1 LHEKDDVDQDETGE
15 HQADGIDEDVDPEE
29 QEPFAQSDD
38 VLTHESAGP
47 DQGSGENAN
56 SAGESGRMGENEQSK
71 NPEPTEGPQ
80 ATMELDEEANGAEN
94 QEENREQP
102 AESGNP
108 SASAAV
114 GDGKGGEDGMQSAQD
129 QAGNG
134 SQDAQPARQDDRQLG
149 DATQNFMRRLE
160 AISQPGETST
170 QDENAPA
177 PNAPDVTAANEVE
190 YVQEGEEDSGL
201 QATGAADEET
211 ATKHGADMTEPDMLD
226 DFQALDLEQ
235 AQPAEDQVL
244 LHQIPQSNLDQE
256 TIADGDDLAKPQ
268 DGTGNGQ
275 TDDRLL
281 NGDEDGVAPDTELL
295 PAQTEEI
302 KQAEVQ
308 LQHWLADG
316 RESLPSE
323 EVWRLYTNLTR
334 DLSFSLTESLRLVLE
349 PTLATRLKG
358 DYRTGKRLNMRK
370 IIPYIASD
378 YTKDKIWLRRTR
390 PSQREYQVLL
400 ALDDSRSMADSRA
413 VHLAYQTLALVCQSL
428 TKLEVGEVSICKF
441 GEHTNFIHNFED
453 GPVSDT
459 VGANIVD
466 SFQFAQKSTD
476 VRRLLE
482 SSLERFQIARD
493 RRGGSAADLW
503 QLEII
508 VSDGMCQDLEDIRSL
523 LRKARQQKVMVMFV
537 VLDSLHGN
545 ANASKDSRQD
555 SILSMK
561 SVSYQKSKSGALEL
575 KMERYMDTF
584 PFEYYVVLRDVEA
597 LPDVLGETL
606 RQFFDKVS
614 LCDLLGSLR
623 RTLT

>member
-1 LHEKDDVDQDETGE
+1 MT
-15 HQADGIDEDVDPEE
+15 
-29 QEPFAQSDD
+29 S
-38 VLTHESAGP
+38 ESAGP
-47 DQGSGENAN
+47 DQGSGENVN
-56 SAGESGRMGENEQSK
+56 SAGESGRTDSNDVPTPADKSEEQQASAEVGAEQMGDEEQTR
-71 NPEPTEGPQ
+71 EQTEPQ
-80 ATMELDEEANGAEN
+80 ANA
-94 QEENREQP
+94 
-102 AESGNP
+102 AES
-108 SASAAV
+108 SAAATA
-114 GDGKGGEDGMQSAQD
+114 GDGKGAEDGMQSTQD
-129 QAGNG
+129 QPGNG
-134 SQDAQPARQDDRQLG
+134 SDAQAAKQEDKQLG
-149 DATQNFMRRLE
+149 DATQTFMRRLE
-160 AISQPGETST
+160 AISQPGDAPRQDNDAMMSDTNDMNAST
-170 QDENAPA
+170 
-177 PNAPDVTAANEVE
+177 EVE
-190 YVQEGEEDSGL
+190 YVREGEEDTGL
-201 QATGAADEET
+201 QATGAADEDE
-211 ATKHGADMTEPDMLD
+211 ATKHGAEMIEPDMLD
-226 DFQALDLEQ
+226 EFQALDLEQ
-235 AQPAEDQVL
+235 SQPAEDQTL
-244 LHQIPQSNLDQE
+244 LHHIPQAIPNHDKSIDGQE
-256 TIADGDDLAKPQ
+256 LAEMPEEP
-268 DGTGNGQ
+268 GNGP
-275 TDDRLL
+275 TDDHPRIDDNDGHARDMESLPEETEDL
-281 NGDEDGVAPDTELL
+281 N
-295 PAQTEEI
+295 QT
-302 KQAEVQ
+302 EVQ
-308 LQHWLADG
+308 LQHWLANG

-428 TKLEVGEVSICKF
+428 TKLEVGEVSVCKF
-441 GEHTNFIHNFED
+441 GEHTKFIHNFED
-453 GPVSDT
+453 GPVSES
-459 VGANIVD
+459 VGARIVD

-482 SSLERFQIARD
+482 NSLERFQSARD

-508 VSDGMCQDLEDIRSL
+508 VSDGMCQDLEDIRAL

-545 ANASKDSRQD
+545 NQDAKDSRQD

-597 LPDVLGETL
+597 LPEILGETL
-606 RQFFDKVS
+606 RQFFETVS
-614 LCDLLGSLR
+614 ASL
-623 RTLT
+623 